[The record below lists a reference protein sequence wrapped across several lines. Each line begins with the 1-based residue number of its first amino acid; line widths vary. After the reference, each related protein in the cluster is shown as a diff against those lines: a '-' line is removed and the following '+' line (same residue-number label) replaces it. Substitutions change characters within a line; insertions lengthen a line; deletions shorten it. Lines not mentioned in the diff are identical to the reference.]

1 MTSRSFQRFFPA
13 FFCFS
18 VCMSVH
24 ETHAADQTWK
34 QNREVMPAVTAE
46 QSDDGKQDAFHV
58 LDGYQVEKLFDV
70 PRDDLGSWVSLTT
83 DPQGRLYACDQQ
95 EKGLVRITP
104 AALDGSTETVVEKVP
119 AELSGAQGLL
129 WAFDSLYAVC
139 NGGGFHGLFR
149 LTDSDGDSLPD
160 QVEKLHDIAAGGEHG
175 AHNILL
181 APDGQKLF
189 IICGNHTKLPFA
201 VTDVTEPQTMAGIRP
216 NQRRVS
222 VAADGS
228 SRLPANWDEDQIIP
242 RMWDGNGHA
251 TGRLAPGGYIV
262 STDPDGKTWELWSA
276 GYRNPYDLS
285 LIHI

>member
-1 MTSRSFQRFFPA
+1 
-13 FFCFS
+13 
-18 VCMSVH
+18 MSVH
-24 ETHAADQTWK
+24 EAHAADQTWK
-34 QNREVMPAVTAE
+34 QSREVMPAVTAE

-83 DPQGRLYACDQQ
+83 DLQGRLYACDQQ

-139 NGGGFHGLFR
+139 NGGGFYGLFR

-160 QVEKLHDIAAGGEHG
+160 QVEKLHDIKGGGEHG

-228 SRLPANWDEDQIIP
+228 SRLPANWMKIRSFPECGMAMVMQQADSHPAAI
-242 RMWDGNGHA
+242 
-251 TGRLAPGGYIV
+251 
-262 STDPDGKTWELWSA
+262 S
-276 GYRNPYDLS
+276 
-285 LIHI
+285 